1 MKKQY
6 VILPKTDFEDI
17 YKGYLANEALE
28 CGGVDNWEWYCDS
41 LREFAE
47 GKSFDEFAEKD
58 CERILKEYSIIN
70 IDVDVE
76 VK

>member
-28 CGGVDNWEWYCDS
+28 CGGVDNWEWCGESMKNY
-41 LREFAE
+41 AE
-47 GKSFDEFAEKD
+47 GRDWDEFVEED